1 MKSITRLI
9 HKDELEHL
17 LLLYKYLQPDDPEL
31 LRNEELYKH
40 WNEMMN
46 DEDMNIIVVEE
57 EGVIVASCVLVIIK
71 NLTRNARPYGLIE
84 NVVTHEDYRRRGYGR
99 MALMKAIE
107 MSNERN
113 CYKIM
118 LLTSSK
124 SEEVH
129 NFYESAGF
137 MKGKKTGFVINI

>member
-1 MKSITRLI
+1 MKTISRLI
-9 HKDELEHL
+9 QEDELEEL
-17 LLLYKYLQPDDPEL
+17 LILYKHLIPNDPEL
-31 LRNEELYKH
+31 QRNDELYGH
-40 WNEMMN
+40 WRDILNDKNMN
-46 DEDMNIIVVEE
+46 VIVVEN

-84 NVVTHEDYRRRGYGR
+84 NVVTHEDFRRHGFGR

-107 MSNERN
+107 ISKDKN

-118 LLTSSK
+118 LMTSSH
-124 SEEVH
+124 SDEVH
-129 NFYESAGF
+129 RFYENAGF